1 MAGIG
6 PTDLNALCEEL
17 LAASVESLDT
27 IPTFDNTLDGSPP
40 RAFVSPGQP
49 ALECC
54 DDGQLTVYAG
64 SVNALPTGEP
74 RLDKTGRKNIVGLVV
89 TIVRC
94 IPSAG
99 DDQMN
104 PPTGAELALAAAQTN
119 ADAWALW
126 NHLFN
131 MWVSGDLFTF
141 CGEVYWDGL
150 RSITSSGNCGGWNLF
165 IRVDLDGY
173 EEVSSS

>member
-1 MAGIG
+1 MAGTG

-17 LAASVESLDT
+17 LAASVEALDL
-27 IPTFDNTLDGSPP
+27 IPGFDNSLEGAPP
-40 RAFVSPGQP
+40 RSFVSPGQP

-54 DDGQLTVYAG
+54 DDGQLTVYAA
-64 SVNALPTGEP
+64 SVNALPAGAP
-74 RLDKTGRKNIVGLVV
+74 RLDKTGMKNLVGLVV

-99 DDQMN
+99 DDEMN
-104 PPTGAELALAAAQTN
+104 PPTGVELSAAAKQTN

-131 MWVSGDLFTF
+131 LWVSGLLFTF
-141 CGEVYWDGL
+141 CGQVYWDGL

-165 IRVDLDGY
+165 LRVDWDGY
-173 EEVSSS
+173 QEVESS